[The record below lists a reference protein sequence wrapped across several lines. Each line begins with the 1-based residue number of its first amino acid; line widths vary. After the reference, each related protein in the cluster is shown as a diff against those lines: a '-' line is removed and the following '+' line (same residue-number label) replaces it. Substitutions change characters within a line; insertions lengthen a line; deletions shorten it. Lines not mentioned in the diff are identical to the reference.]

1 MVPERAATDQWY
13 PVLGQD
19 QRLQAEQIREWLL
32 LQLDDGVVVKPKAN
46 ECRKIPE
53 RSFFDD
59 GQVVVAQVEVL
70 ELRHVSEGAPDLYD
84 RVVGDVQGGE
94 VAQRVEGISW

>member
-1 MVPERAATDQWY
+1 M
-13 PVLGQD
+13 
-19 QRLQAEQIREWLL
+19 
-32 LQLDDGVVVKPKAN
+32 
-46 ECRKIPE
+46 
-53 RSFFDD
+53 
-59 GQVVVAQVEVL
+59 VVAQVEVL